1 MLRSARLL
9 PLASCRSSTLLCRA
23 NTTASGLAR
32 PVSWAAAN
40 GIQKV
45 MVDLQVGDVGTALP
59 VGEAVDRLHSILERR
74 KRDGFDI
81 KYQKTPM
88 STIFYATWTTATQI
102 IDEACFV
109 NLRAATPKFAFNM
122 RILAVK
128 DGDHPRSHSIKEELP
143 TDTEAST
150 ITTNNANEDDPSTL
164 QGSSTAATLTCGDP
178 SLAVM
183 QTKLTHITINELN
196 KAASSHRNLD
206 RQIGWF
212 VNLIGD
218 EIASFKQEH
227 HQEIF
232 SFSVTT
238 LAGPRP
244 RLFEIWH
251 KAMRA
256 CFEKGVDALGFT
268 FQVHTTI
275 DSKLCRPFRRFDR
288 FYSGERKPGD
298 DASD

>member
-1 MLRSARLL
+1 
-9 PLASCRSSTLLCRA
+9 
-23 NTTASGLAR
+23 
-32 PVSWAAAN
+32 
-40 GIQKV
+40 
-45 MVDLQVGDVGTALP
+45 
-59 VGEAVDRLHSILERR
+59 
-74 KRDGFDI
+74 
-81 KYQKTPM
+81 M
-88 STIFYATWTTATQI
+88 STIFYAPWETATQI
-102 IDEACFV
+102 IDEACYA
-109 NLRAATPKFAFNM
+109 NLREATPKFAFNM

-128 DGDHPRSHSIKEELP
+128 DGEHPRSHSIKEELP
-143 TDTEAST
+143 TVTEAS
-150 ITTNNANEDDPSTL
+150 ANEHAPSSL
-164 QGSSTAATLTCGDP
+164 QAATLTCGDP

>member
-1 MLRSARLL
+1 MCQRGR
-9 PLASCRSSTLLCRA
+9 RA
-23 NTTASGLAR
+23 
-32 PVSWAAAN
+32 
-40 GIQKV
+40 
-45 MVDLQVGDVGTALP
+45 
-59 VGEAVDRLHSILERR
+59 
-74 KRDGFDI
+74 
-81 KYQKTPM
+81 
-88 STIFYATWTTATQI
+88 
-102 IDEACFV
+102 
-109 NLRAATPKFAFNM
+109 
-122 RILAVK
+122 
-128 DGDHPRSHSIKEELP
+128 
-143 TDTEAST
+143 
-150 ITTNNANEDDPSTL
+150 
-164 QGSSTAATLTCGDP
+164 AATLTGDP

-251 KAMRA
+251 SAMRA